1 MGRFAQVGIAIGA
14 LGVVLALM
22 GLFPQLTGALVTP
35 GIGLVQVTLM
45 LVGYSLLL
53 SGAIIY
59 AKFTFY
65 LGIAPTLLQQIGL
78 RLTMTGIVF
87 AALAGY
93 ADIFG
98 FGSHLRTDNS
108 DIFFGGFQ
116 AVGLLFSLTLSSFG
130 VVVYTVSGILPE
142 ELDGARDITQEVRAV
157 RPPDAPTAD
166 ATPEA
171 AQQAGTPEATQ
182 QAGTP
187 EENNP
192 HEA

>member
-22 GLFPQLTGALVTP
+22 GLFPQLTGAVVTP

-45 LVGYSLLL
+45 LMGYSLLL
-53 SGAIIY
+53 GGAIIY

-65 LGIAPTLLQQIGL
+65 LGIPPTLIQQIGL

-108 DIFFGGFQ
+108 DVFFGGFQ
-116 AVGLLFSLTLSSFG
+116 AIGLLLSLAMSSFG
-130 VVVYTVSGILPE
+130 VVVYAVSGILPE
-142 ELDGARDITQEVRAV
+142 EIEGVRDITQEIPAV
-157 RPPDAPTAD
+157 KPSETPADEVPT
-166 ATPEA
+166 P
-171 AQQAGTPEATQ
+171 TQ
-182 QAGTP
+182 
-187 EENNP
+187 ENSA